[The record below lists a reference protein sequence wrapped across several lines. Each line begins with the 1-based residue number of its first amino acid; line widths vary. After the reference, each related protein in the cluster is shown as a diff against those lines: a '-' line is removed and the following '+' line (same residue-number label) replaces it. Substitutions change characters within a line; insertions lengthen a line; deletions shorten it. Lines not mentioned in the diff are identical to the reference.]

1 MTDLINDPQE
11 LSKLSEAFQKVS
23 EDTEITTEAPLS
35 NTVELPG
42 GYVFSNGIVE
52 TTATVRELN
61 GFDEEAIAKA
71 GSPAGALNI
80 VLERGLVSIGDKTL
94 SKTDLDSLLIGDRDA
109 ILLAIRKVTF
119 GKTVEFDTV
128 CNYCIRTQIVT
139 VDLDTDIETKV
150 LEDRIK
156 DRVLIVDTKAGEVK
170 IVLPNLLTN
179 KRISDDPNATYSEV
193 LTELLSGCIVSVND
207 APSLGRSTA
216 LNLVLVDREAIA
228 DALYENASGPRLA
241 EVSKACE
248 ACGKGISLPLS
259 LASLFR
265 L

>member
-1 MTDLINDPQE
+1 MTELINDPQE
-11 LSKLSEAFQKVS
+11 ISKLSEAFQKVS
-23 EDTEITTEAPLS
+23 EDTNITTEAPVS
-35 NTVELPG
+35 TVVELPG
-42 GYVFSNGIVE
+42 GYVFSNGVVE
-52 TTATVRELN
+52 TTAEVRELN

-71 GSPAGALNI
+71 GSPANALNV
-80 VLERGLVSIGDKTL
+80 VLERGLVSIGGKAL

-128 CNYCIRTQIVT
+128 CNHCIRTQIAT
-139 VDLDTDIETKV
+139 LDLDIDVKTKV
-150 LEDRIK
+150 LDDRIK
-156 DRVLIVDTKAGEVK
+156 DRVLIVHTKAGEVK
-170 IVLPNLLTN
+170 VALPNLLTN

-193 LTELLSGCIVSVND
+193 LTELLSGCIVSVNG
-207 APSLGRSTA
+207 APSLGKSTA
-216 LNLVLVDREAIA
+216 LNLVLLDREALA

-248 ACGKGISLPLS
+248 ACGKDISLPLS